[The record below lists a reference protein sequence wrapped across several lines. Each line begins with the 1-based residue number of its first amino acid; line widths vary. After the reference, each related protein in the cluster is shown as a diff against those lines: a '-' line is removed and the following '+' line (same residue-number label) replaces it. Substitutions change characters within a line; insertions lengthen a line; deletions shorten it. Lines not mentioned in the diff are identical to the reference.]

1 MYRHLVIL
9 PNKSCI
15 YVVLFGEVVPHM
27 RHSKDCRGGP
37 DLAKR
42 QAVRAGKGRLIR
54 TWPGWKNLAGAR
66 VFTRVS
72 HLHLMGERIAPMGL
86 SKTIWTNPTEYL
98 RSQQPE
104 NPVLFFAPQAV
115 QAVARVFLDGFPGL
129 VTYAVKSNPGE
140 EVIENLIAA
149 GVKGFDCASPFEID
163 LIRRLAPDA
172 AIHYHNPVRSKA
184 EIAHAVAREVK
195 SYSVDSHSELA
206 KLIAMVPVAGC
217 EISVR
222 FKLPVAGAAYNFGA
236 KFGATEE
243 VAVELL
249 KVVAAAGYV
258 PSITFHPG
266 TQCTD
271 PNAWASYIREAAV
284 IAARA
289 GVKIKRLNVG
299 GGFPNHRAEGVVPQL
314 QATFATIDRV
324 ATEAFGDERPELVCE
339 PGRAMCGDAFT
350 LAARVKAVRDD
361 MHVFLNDGVYGSLFE
376 LGQIGIIDRISVI
389 SEDGERRTGAILPR
403 ICFGPTC
410 DSVDRLPGDVPFP
423 SDIAEGDY
431 VIVHGMGAYST
442 VTNSRFNGFGEL
454 GMVTVLNQKL

>member
-1 MYRHLVIL
+1 
-9 PNKSCI
+9 
-15 YVVLFGEVVPHM
+15 
-27 RHSKDCRGGP
+27 
-37 DLAKR
+37 
-42 QAVRAGKGRLIR
+42 
-54 TWPGWKNLAGAR
+54 
-66 VFTRVS
+66 
-72 HLHLMGERIAPMGL
+72 MGL

-98 RSQQPE
+98 RAQAPE
-104 NPVLFFAPQAV
+104 TPVLFFAPTAV
-115 QAVARVFLDGFPGL
+115 QAVARRFLTGFPGL

-140 EVIENLIAA
+140 EMVENLVAA
-149 GVKGFDCASPFEID
+149 GIKGFDCASPFEID

-172 AIHYHNPVRSKA
+172 AIHYNNPVRSRS
-184 EIAHAVAREVK
+184 EIAHAVARNVK

-206 KLIAMVPVAGC
+206 KLVEMVPAEAC

-236 KFGATEE
+236 KFGATED

-249 KVVAAAGYV
+249 KTVAAAGFI

-271 PNAWASYIREAAV
+271 PAAWASYIREAAV

-289 GVKIKRLNVG
+289 GVKIARLNVG
-299 GGFPNHRAEGVVPQL
+299 GGFPNHRATGVLPQL
-314 QATFATIDRV
+314 EATFETIDRV
-324 ATEAFGDERPELVCE
+324 ATEAFGTDRPELICE
-339 PGRAMCGDAFT
+339 PGRALCGDGFS

-361 MHVFLNDGVYGSLFE
+361 THVFLNDGLYGSLFE
-376 LGQIGIIDRISVI
+376 LGQIGIIDRIEVLSP
-389 SEDGERRTGAILPR
+389 EGLRRTGHVHPR

-423 SDIAEGDY
+423 DDIAEGDF
-431 VIVHGMGAYST
+431 VIFHGMGAYST

-454 GMVTVLNQKL
+454 GMVTVLSLKL